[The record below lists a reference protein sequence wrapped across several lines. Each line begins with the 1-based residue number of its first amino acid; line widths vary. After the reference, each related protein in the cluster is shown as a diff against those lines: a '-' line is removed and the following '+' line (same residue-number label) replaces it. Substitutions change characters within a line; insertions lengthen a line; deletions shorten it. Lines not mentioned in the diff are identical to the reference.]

1 MYKKGDFHIHST
13 ASDGTLEPKE
23 VVRYAKK
30 NDIDI
35 MALSDHDTIKGINE
49 AQEEGK
55 KLDVKVIPA
64 IELSTQY
71 KNESIHILGY
81 FKNGKYENKE
91 LDKKLEEMHN
101 YRIMRA
107 KKMAENLKKYF
118 GIEIDFENMLKKIT
132 GNIARPHIARAVLDA
147 GYNYS
152 FQYVFDNLIGT
163 QSPAYVPNTR
173 LSIEDGIKLL
183 KKSNAI
189 VVLAHPVLIKKS
201 SIDEMLKFDFD
212 GIEAI
217 YPRNTKEDT
226 IRFKAKAK
234 EYKKLITAGSDF
246 HGISGDPKHGD
257 IGYVSLSE
265 NGIENFLNALQ

>member
-1 MYKKGDFHIHST
+1 
-13 ASDGTLEPKE
+13 
-23 VVRYAKK
+23 
-30 NDIDI
+30 

-49 AQEEGK
+49 AQKEGK

-81 FKNGKYENKE
+81 FKNDKCENKE

-183 KKSNAI
+183 KKSNAV

-217 YPRNTKEDT
+217 YPRNSKEDT
-226 IRFKAKAK
+226 IKFKSKAK
-234 EYKKLITAGSDF
+234 EYKKFITAGSDF
-246 HGISGDPKHGD
+246 HGISGDTKHGD
-257 IGYVSLSE
+257 IGCVSLNE
-265 NGIENFLNALQ
+265 NGIKNFLNELK